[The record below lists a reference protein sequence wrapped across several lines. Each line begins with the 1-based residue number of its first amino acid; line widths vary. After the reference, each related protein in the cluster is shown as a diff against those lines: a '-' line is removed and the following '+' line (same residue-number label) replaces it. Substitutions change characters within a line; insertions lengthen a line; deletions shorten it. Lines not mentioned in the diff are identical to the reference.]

1 MSLIVTAYD
10 LTGGTTLSTEV
21 VAPSTWRV
29 TATVTGGLPRQR
41 VKCILEVEDEQGNW
55 SPLKDDVNRVISL
68 MVVGNDTV
76 STNALLANAANGRV
90 RVAPKA
96 DAEGTI
102 NVDSINS

>member
-1 MSLIVTAYD
+1 MSLVVTAYD

-21 VAPSTWRV
+21 ALPSTWRV
-29 TATVTGGLPRQR
+29 SATVTGGLPRQR

-55 SPLKDDVNRVISL
+55 SPLKDDMNRVISF
-68 MVVGNDTV
+68 MIVGNTTESV
-76 STNALLANAANGRV
+76 NALIVNGANGRV